1 MHSLTLA
8 RALALSSASPFAFSR
23 STASAFSGSLTTSFL
38 PGKICCPKPLV
49 IRGTDCLFNRKPIV
63 NLVTYTKTGMAEAAE
78 EAMDAVQRR
87 LMFEDECILVDKE
100 DHVIGHESKY
110 NCHLMEKIES
120 ENLLHRAFSVFLFN
134 TKYELLLQQRSGT
147 KVTFPLVWTNTC
159 CSHPLY
165 RQSELIEENNL
176 GVKNAAQRKLYDELG
191 IVAEDVPVDQFVPLG
206 RILYKAPSDGK
217 WGEHELDYLVFIVR
231 DVALHPN
238 PEEVADVKYV
248 TKEQLKEIVRKA
260 DAGEDG
266 IKLSPWFRLVV
277 DNFLFDWWN
286 KVENGTLSEA
296 VDMSIH
302 NLT

>member
-8 RALALSSASPFAFSR
+8 RPLASSSSPFAFSR
-23 STASAFSGSLTTSFL
+23 STASAFSGSSTTSLL
-38 PGKICCPKPLV
+38 PSRLRCFKPLV
-49 IRGTDCLFNRKPIV
+49 IRGTGCLFNRKPIV
-63 NLVTYTKTGMAEAAE
+63 NLVTYSKTGMGEAAE

-191 IVAEDVPVDQFVPLG
+191 IVAEDVPIDQFVPLG

-286 KVENGTLSEA
+286 KVENDTLSEA
-296 VDMSIH
+296 VNMSIH